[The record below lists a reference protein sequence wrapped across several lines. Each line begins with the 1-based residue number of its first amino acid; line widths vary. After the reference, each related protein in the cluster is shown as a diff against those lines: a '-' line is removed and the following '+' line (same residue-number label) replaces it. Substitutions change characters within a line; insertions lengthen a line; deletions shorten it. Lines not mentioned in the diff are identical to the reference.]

1 MKNTSMNMRQL
12 NLLSVGLLQVI
23 EINERIFFVNLRS
36 FTFSTIGNFFDIYL
50 KHLFSVIFTIG
61 KYTEN
66 MSDLMSGIDVLKR
79 C

>member
-1 MKNTSMNMRQL
+1 MKNTSMNTRQL

-50 KHLFSVIFTIG
+50 KHLFSIIFHDRKIHG
-61 KYTEN
+61 EFVRLNVWY
-66 MSDLMSGIDVLKR
+66 
-79 C
+79 